1 MIFMAITFDL
11 VLSGNRHSAACEH
24 RCTEDDRAYRVF
36 IFGNT
41 ASLVKVR
48 HQIKIRRNIPEG
60 ETRRHK
66 KSSSYSPYRA
76 GGLTKSEIVP
86 QLVLL
91 RGQM

>member
-41 ASLVKVR
+41 ASLVKYAIRSRSAATFLRVKR
-48 HQIKIRRNIPEG
+48 VVIKSLPL
-60 ETRRHK
+60 TH
-66 KSSSYSPYRA
+66 RA
-76 GGLTKSEIVP
+76 GPAVSSKAK
-86 QLVLL
+86 
-91 RGQM
+91 